1 MKRVRKLLVF
11 VVMLLFALVGCNCN
25 GENNPPI
32 TEPTINKTV
41 EKVIIKDTEVDS
53 YDYKSLFTIKVGD
66 EEIPV
71 IDDYINATAVK
82 KEKGIYF
89 VICTYKDKSEK
100 IAVEV
105 QITETIISL
114 KSDKISLSISE
125 VEKYDFN
132 SCFEIKVDGKD
143 VDITSE
149 MVKSTVKAS
158 VGNYEYTVSLNGVS
172 KTLEVEV
179 YVPRVIK
186 VNAIKESVEIK
197 VNAISNFDFTSLFEI
212 TVNGK
217 RKEVLKEYLDL
228 KSLKEEAGEYEIY
241 CEYED
246 NKSSIKIVVT
256 DVVCIITS
264 KVDEVSVNQNVV
276 NEYNFKA
283 LFTVK
288 IDGEEVKITDEM
300 IETNLEAKLG
310 EYTYTVSYMNVS
322 KQIKIKVLSDHIIE
336 IYKTFSEI
344 ELHENEISLFDYT
357 SLFSLYV
364 DGKAVKVEMSMLDIS
379 KLSNVEV
386 GKTYQVIMSYTLGNT
401 STSEEVSVKILGE
414 NEIIITPKNIIIY
427 PNSDIIDLTTLFEI
441 KDGENVVEVLNK
453 YITGDINYN
462 EIGLNEITLTYKNRV
477 CTATVEVKRGVVI
490 DYAKSDTIQI
500 IKGTNKESYSFE
512 SDFIVRIN
520 GIIFKNIPSKW
531 IDIANVDFDTVGTY
545 ECKLEVPYNDK
556 KVSLSGVKFTY
567 FTKTIKYVVIEND
580 VNITLKTD
588 TVHLPKGTNEYNP
601 FTNIQVKIN
610 GRNQTLT
617 TNPEYVDSITCFVKI
632 ISEPIDF
639 NDSGLQTV
647 TIEIYGNGINADP
660 IVVSFD
666 VIIESNI
673 KLTATD
679 KLMFSGE
686 TVYAKD
692 LFSLTEDD
700 EPLEIKNEYI
710 TGKIDSFTPGVY
722 YVTISYRGLKKTAK
736 VVVLNGDILGSYET
750 KFTTIPEIEED
761 DDTDDPYGE
770 YEVYALSAPV
780 KKFDKL
786 IINSLDDITINGSKA
801 ELVSAIDENTLLV
814 KFGTN
819 TFGTNT
825 YTLYYNDGIVVL
837 DPDNSI
843 KLGFTDNRRPLLYA
857 KESMWEITNYVII
870 NYGQNHVLQ
879 GVITTYSFDI
889 FELKSKT
896 EDRSLWYGLKTHLIN
911 KTSADTVYDV
921 TWGVVDFA
929 SNFKMEAG
937 NISSFTFKNVTYNFQ
952 MLTDTQGKTNITLE
966 SEKSYSNKIFKGQ
979 IDGKDTELIFDQN
992 ENFDIYINGV
1002 KFMTIGTYDINNQLY
1017 GGVDKA
1023 NDIVLVYG
1031 YDENIY
1037 SYMFIVDYEAN
1048 TFELAPRDL
1057 YYGKYETDGM
1067 YIFFDGYGKGLVNFN
1082 TKSYYRTELSYY
1094 VNGRN
1099 IEVVFE
1105 NTTPGFSYGSK
1116 MILSI
1121 ESLLNVLTIRDTYVK
1136 DLKGKVLE
1144 NNIITDG
1151 AIVRLKSFKVGQASD
1166 KVART
1171 ELYSYIEIITK
1182 DGILDDE
1189 QKRNVINTSCIRFN
1203 TPGYYEFTITLPVNG
1218 EDVVSYYAVEV
1229 LEEIYKDNNLVNNY
1243 GQGIIN
1249 NSYSLRMDKYGQIFL
1264 VINDVEY
1271 NGTFIVNE
1279 NGFTAK
1285 ATNSNNQAIT
1295 IRGELVTDGIILIK
1309 CTGYVTFNDLFTTGE
1324 SRVIGAEKIY
1334 LREIKVNNTYTYIVS
1349 ESLAQIGKVVSL
1361 ESMNDIDPTLD
1372 GAIVKLLLN
1381 DKETFVRLEKWGDLK
1396 TGISLSDGY
1405 RGEYHLEG
1413 QNNIFVDGFG
1423 IVTINNSNYEYIL
1436 NSNTI
1441 TVIIDNKINVY
1452 QLNTTSYE
1460 YKIVDF
1466 VLDNSSFEGK
1476 KLSQTYKFICG
1487 VYSYEATTTFE
1498 FKANGVVKITSSSE
1512 SHNDYEQGCTEDQY
1526 DAPFAKKDGSYG
1538 KFTIDGNIL
1547 KITIESFTFEFTVTN
1562 VLTTNEI
1569 KCISTN
1575 VSNDAH
1581 GYFPVGTIFTKIQ

>member
-41 EKVIIKDTEVDS
+41 EKVIIKDTEVGS

-246 NKSSIKIVVT
+246 NKASIKIVVI

-288 IDGEEVKITDEM
+288 IDGEEVEITDEM

-441 KDGENVVEVLNK
+441 KEGENVVEVLNK

-692 LFSLTEDD
+692 LFSLSEDD
-700 EPLEIKNEYI
+700 
-710 TGKIDSFTPGVY
+710 
-722 YVTISYRGLKKTAK
+722 
-736 VVVLNGDILGSYET
+736 
-750 KFTTIPEIEED
+750 
-761 DDTDDPYGE
+761 
-770 YEVYALSAPV
+770 
-780 KKFDKL
+780 
-786 IINSLDDITINGSKA
+786 
-801 ELVSAIDENTLLV
+801 
-814 KFGTN
+814 
-819 TFGTNT
+819 
-825 YTLYYNDGIVVL
+825 
-837 DPDNSI
+837 
-843 KLGFTDNRRPLLYA
+843 
-857 KESMWEITNYVII
+857 
-870 NYGQNHVLQ
+870 
-879 GVITTYSFDI
+879 
-889 FELKSKT
+889 
-896 EDRSLWYGLKTHLIN
+896 
-911 KTSADTVYDV
+911 
-921 TWGVVDFA
+921 
-929 SNFKMEAG
+929 
-937 NISSFTFKNVTYNFQ
+937 
-952 MLTDTQGKTNITLE
+952 
-966 SEKSYSNKIFKGQ
+966 
-979 IDGKDTELIFDQN
+979 
-992 ENFDIYINGV
+992 
-1002 KFMTIGTYDINNQLY
+1002 
-1017 GGVDKA
+1017 
-1023 NDIVLVYG
+1023 
-1031 YDENIY
+1031 
-1037 SYMFIVDYEAN
+1037 
-1048 TFELAPRDL
+1048 
-1057 YYGKYETDGM
+1057 
-1067 YIFFDGYGKGLVNFN
+1067 
-1082 TKSYYRTELSYY
+1082 
-1094 VNGRN
+1094 
-1099 IEVVFE
+1099 
-1105 NTTPGFSYGSK
+1105 
-1116 MILSI
+1116 
-1121 ESLLNVLTIRDTYVK
+1121 
-1136 DLKGKVLE
+1136 
-1144 NNIITDG
+1144 
-1151 AIVRLKSFKVGQASD
+1151 
-1166 KVART
+1166 
-1171 ELYSYIEIITK
+1171 
-1182 DGILDDE
+1182 
-1189 QKRNVINTSCIRFN
+1189 
-1203 TPGYYEFTITLPVNG
+1203 
-1218 EDVVSYYAVEV
+1218 
-1229 LEEIYKDNNLVNNY
+1229 
-1243 GQGIIN
+1243 
-1249 NSYSLRMDKYGQIFL
+1249 
-1264 VINDVEY
+1264 
-1271 NGTFIVNE
+1271 
-1279 NGFTAK
+1279 
-1285 ATNSNNQAIT
+1285 
-1295 IRGELVTDGIILIK
+1295 
-1309 CTGYVTFNDLFTTGE
+1309 
-1324 SRVIGAEKIY
+1324 
-1334 LREIKVNNTYTYIVS
+1334 
-1349 ESLAQIGKVVSL
+1349 
-1361 ESMNDIDPTLD
+1361 
-1372 GAIVKLLLN
+1372 
-1381 DKETFVRLEKWGDLK
+1381 
-1396 TGISLSDGY
+1396 
-1405 RGEYHLEG
+1405 
-1413 QNNIFVDGFG
+1413 
-1423 IVTINNSNYEYIL
+1423 
-1436 NSNTI
+1436 
-1441 TVIIDNKINVY
+1441 
-1452 QLNTTSYE
+1452 
-1460 YKIVDF
+1460 
-1466 VLDNSSFEGK
+1466 
-1476 KLSQTYKFICG
+1476 
-1487 VYSYEATTTFE
+1487 
-1498 FKANGVVKITSSSE
+1498 
-1512 SHNDYEQGCTEDQY
+1512 
-1526 DAPFAKKDGSYG
+1526 
-1538 KFTIDGNIL
+1538 
-1547 KITIESFTFEFTVTN
+1547 
-1562 VLTTNEI
+1562 
-1569 KCISTN
+1569 
-1575 VSNDAH
+1575 
-1581 GYFPVGTIFTKIQ
+1581 